1 MKPEIDDYNAAT
13 SRVRALHAIVVGII
27 MLLLIVMVA
36 SAAAEVV
43 AVELAR
49 LAG

>member
-1 MKPEIDDYNAAT
+1 MDDYNAAT
-13 SRVRALHAIVVGII
+13 SRVRSLHAIVVGAI
-27 MLLLIVMVA
+27 MLLIVIAA

-43 AVELAR
+43 ASELAR

>member
-1 MKPEIDDYNAAT
+1 MKPEMDDYNAAT
-13 SRVRALHAIVVGII
+13 SRVRSLHAIVVGVI
-27 MLLLIVMVA
+27 MLLIVIAA

-43 AVELAR
+43 ASELAR